1 MCNKFVLKETNLEEL
16 FCTNVNNSVGKEKF
30 FRQIKGGRVPETV
43 VII

>member
-16 FCTNVNNSVGKEKF
+16 FCTNVNNSMGKEK